1 MSAAN
6 AVYGEI
12 EIGLHR
18 TQLEGFEVQLRVA
31 DPGTEGEIAPV
42 RGATAIA
49 IDKLVQVE
57 HDPKR
62 YGEVLTE
69 QLFHDAAVRQFYD
82 TNKATLDRSGLM
94 IRMRVLIGT
103 SAPELHAVRWEL
115 LCDPSTQVPLAT
127 SQRVLVSR
135 FMVSRD
141 WRVIRLRPK
150 AELKALI
157 AVSSPSDIEE
167 FGMAVVDKAGE
178 VARASEA
185 LGNISKEVL
194 GVEQP
199 LTLDRLVAGINKG
212 VDIVYLVCH
221 GALPKGGEPR
231 LFLQNEDGMM
241 SRALAG
247 DLAREIAGMQNPPRL
262 MVLASCEGAGTE
274 DAASSADLTAQAA
287 LAPRLADAGVPAI
300 IAMQGQID
308 METVK
313 AAMPV
318 FFTELL
324 KDGQIDRAMAAARNA
339 SKRFTDSWMPA
350 LFLRLKNG
358 RIWYEPGFGGQGA
371 AEFEKWAGICSRVRN
386 GQFIPILGPELGE
399 DLFGGTREMSSRL
412 AEKHGFPLAEHDRAD
427 LAKVTQY
434 LATHHDRIF
443 AQDEVQNQFLRQVAE
458 RVGTGGAAKSLP
470 ELLDLGLAR
479 CKQDP
484 DHPYNVLA
492 KLPATIYVNASQEP
506 MLARALKASG
516 RSPEVVS
523 GAWRPGGKEVPR
535 APQPKVETPTPET
548 PWVYHVFGIF
558 GKRDSMVLTEDDFLD
573 YLIATSTLNLMPT
586 RVRGAL
592 PQNSLLFLGF
602 RLDDWRFRVFFRML
616 MTIEGLQTANS
627 YRHVGVQVNPEEHSL
642 ADVQRARRYLES
654 YFGGVP
660 PISIFWGTATDF
672 LRELQK
678 KLAETQVEETQ
689 AVLVPA
695 AEEEWV

>member
-1 MSAAN
+1 MALKGEYA
-6 AVYGEI
+6 EI

-18 TQLEGFEVQLRVA
+18 TQIEGFEVQLRVT
-31 DPGTEGEIAPV
+31 DPGTAGEVAPV
-42 RGATAIA
+42 RGATTLS
-49 IDKLVQVE
+49 IDKLAQLE
-57 HDPKR
+57 HDAKR
-62 YGEVLTE
+62 YGESLTE
-69 QLFHDAAVRQFYD
+69 QLFHDAAVRQFYE
-82 TNKATLDRSGLM
+82 TNKATLDRGGLM
-94 IRMRVLIGT
+94 IRLRILIGT

-115 LCDPSTQVPLAT
+115 LCDPLTKDPLAT

-141 WRVIRLRPK
+141 WRAIRLHPK
-150 AELKALI
+150 AGLKALI
-157 AVSSPSDIEE
+157 AVSSPSDIED
-167 FGMAVVDKAGE
+167 FDMAVVDKEGE
-178 VARASEA
+178 VARATAA
-185 LGNISKEVL
+185 LGNIQRDVL
-194 GVEQP
+194 GIKEP
-199 LTLDRLVAGINKG
+199 LTLERLVAGINKG

-221 GALPKGGEPR
+221 GALPKSGEPR
-231 LFLQNEDGMM
+231 LFLQNEDGTMQK
-241 SRALAG
+241 ALAS
-247 DLAREIAGMQNPPRL
+247 DLAREIADMQNPPRL

-274 DAASSADLTAQAA
+274 DAASTGALSPQAA
-287 LAPRLADAGVPAI
+287 LAPRLADAGIPAI
-300 IAMQGQID
+300 VAMQGQID

-318 FFTELL
+318 FFSELV

-358 RIWYEPGFGGQGA
+358 RIWYEPGFGGDGA
-371 AEFEKWAGICSRVRN
+371 EEFENWAGICSRVRN

-399 DLFGGTREMSSRL
+399 DLFGGSREMSSRL
-412 AEKHGFPLAEHDRAD
+412 AEKHGFPLAEHDRTD
-427 LAKVTQY
+427 LAKVAQY
-434 LATHHDRIF
+434 LATHQDLTF
-443 AQDEVQNQFLRQVAE
+443 AQDEVQNQFLRQVGE
-458 RVGTGGAAKSLP
+458 RVNAGGAPKTLP

-484 DHPYNVLA
+484 DHPYTVLA
-492 KLPATIYVNASQEP
+492 KLPASIYVNASPEP
-506 MLARALKASG
+506 MLARALKANG
-516 RSPEVVS
+516 RNPEVVT
-523 GAWRPGGKEVPR
+523 GAWRAGGKEVAR

-548 PWVYHVFGIF
+548 PWVYHVFGF
-558 GKRDSMVLTEDDFLD
+558 FPKRDSMVLTEDDFLD
-573 YLIATSTLNLMPT
+573 YLIASSRLNLMPT

-642 ADVQRARRYLES
+642 ADVQRARRYMES

-660 PISIFWGTATDF
+660 PISIFWGTASDF

-678 KLAETQVEETQ
+678 KLAETQVEETL
-689 AVLVPA
+689 AVVAPA